1 MQNTKQKWDITEL
14 SIILEI
20 KKMWITVLTP
30 IWDNDRYD
38 IVIEKDWKFLRIQCK
53 TAYLKHDNTIHIQN
67 YSINRNNKK
76 HIKKK
81 YTKEEI
87 DFLWT
92 FYNWNAYLISIDEV
106 WNKNGILLRFKP
118 TLNKQRKCINHLD
131 DYKIDKQLKKIWW
144 LIED

>member
-20 KKMWITVLTP
+20 KKLWITVLTP

-118 TLNKQRKCINHLD
+118 TLNNQQKLINHLD